1 MNQERGEGMVSNKK
15 VSGRAMSM
23 PAGICAGVITSV
35 ILTLLGAVAVALLLN
50 GQYIEQNQIGYGS
63 MVTLLVASAIGAW
76 FACVRIKHRYLMVCL
91 ISGVGYYAAL
101 LAISAMFFGG
111 QYQGM
116 GVTLL
121 VILAGSVSVGL
132 IRARPK
138 KTITKGYRK
147 LRTG

>member
-1 MNQERGEGMVSNKK
+1 MVSNRK

-23 PAGICAGVITSV
+23 PAGIGAGVIVSV
-35 ILTLLGAVAVALLLN
+35 VLTLVGAVVVALLLN
-50 GQYIEQNQIGYGS
+50 GQQIEQNQIGYGS
-63 MVTLLVASAIGAW
+63 MVTLLVSSAVGALI
-76 FACVRIKHRYLMVCL
+76 ACEMIKHRYLMVCL
-91 ISGVGYYAAL
+91 ISGGGYYAAL
-101 LAISAMFFGG
+101 LAITAMFFGG

-121 VILAGSVSVGL
+121 VVLAGSISVGL
-132 IRARPK
+132 MKARPK